1 MESIYGPPA
10 SKRPR
15 KRVAEAPARSLRWI
29 EVFWLCVL
37 GVLCFAALVA
47 LDEGDPDIA
56 ESLRRLEQNQ
66 RLLDTMRVP
75 PVHLP
80 IFEPL
85 QTAEI
90 IPNQPVPADATPLTR
105 TSTADTPPALQTAE
119 VISAPPRRHYFE
131 PDAPAVPARQRP
143 AEPEPEPDEPE
154 PGPGRLQSAGI
165 IRR

>member
-15 KRVAEAPARSLRWI
+15 KRVAEAPRRSLRWI

-66 RLLDTMRVP
+66 RLLDDMRVP
-75 PVHLP
+75 PVHIDLP

-90 IPNQPVPADATPLTR
+90 IQNQPVPADATPPTR
-105 TSTADTPPALQTAE
+105 TPTRDAPLALQTAE
-119 VISAPPRRHYFE
+119 VISAPPA
-131 PDAPAVPARQRP
+131 APRVPARQRP
-143 AEPEPEPDEPE
+143 AEPEPEPDEP
-154 PGPGRLQSAGI
+154 GRLQSAGI

>member
-66 RLLDTMRVP
+66 RLLDDMRVS
-75 PVHLP
+75 PVHIDLP

-90 IPNQPVPADATPLTR
+90 IQNQPVPADATPLTR
-105 TSTADTPPALQTAE
+105 TPTRDAPPPALQTAE
-119 VISAPPRRHYFE
+119 IISAPPA
-131 PDAPAVPARQRP
+131 APRVPARQRP
-143 AEPEPEPDEPE
+143 AEPEPDE
-154 PGPGRLQSAGI
+154 PGRLQSAGI